1 MKKWLWKLLELLLIQ
16 ASPQIREQLCVL
28 LSDLE
33 QKAKETENPWDDI
46 LVGLLRT
53 VLNCPDN

>member
-1 MKKWLWKLLELLLIQ
+1 MSKWLWKLLELILVQ

-28 LSDLE
+28 LSDLK
-33 QKAKETENPWDDI
+33 QKAEATENPWDDV
-46 LVGLLRT
+46 LVGVLRT